1 VVCGFVFYSIL
12 ASRAWKSIVWPT
24 AFEIRHCPT
33 ATGLFHVRFMDDVL
47 VLAPARWKLRRTVG
61 LVNTILGSL
70 RLEKHPDKAFIGRID
85 RGFDFL
91 GYRFTANSLTLAVG
105 TMANF
110 AERVSR
116 FYAQE
121 RDGPDGRSRPGA
133 YVRRWWAW
141 ASGGLTSV
149 DPAFTPPFD
158 PNPQGEGAYHRR
170 SASPARR
177 AAGLSCPSHA
187 PAPRTLRRP
196 RLAHGPAGT

>member
-1 VVCGFVFYSIL
+1 
-12 ASRAWKSIVWPT
+12 
-24 AFEIRHCPT
+24 
-33 ATGLFHVRFMDDVL
+33 M
-47 VLAPARWKLRRTVG
+47 
-61 LVNTILGSL
+61 NTILGSL

-141 ASGGLTSV
+141 ASGGLTFV
-149 DPAFTPPFD
+149 DPRSRGRSIQTRK
-158 PNPQGEGAYHRR
+158 GRGSIIGAPHL
-170 SASPARR
+170 P
-177 AAGLSCPSHA
+177 HA
-187 PAPRTLRRP
+187 
-196 RLAHGPAGT
+196 AHGAG